1 MFKKVEVEHRIQI
14 PIWFFPQNE
23 KYYVENELQEYVPY
37 TKTTLKLILKSFGL
51 RGRAHDDELLSP
63 IDSLIADVS
72 YTKSVAYAGRLAG
85 IRRGCYLMNG
95 KRVLVT
101 ADPTIIEG
109 KKGQTPIIES
119 VVKQLFQIGEV
130 DQRPRIYGWLKMARK
145 AMLEGFPMPGQAL
158 VLAGPRNAGKN
169 LFQDII
175 TEMLGGRAEKP
186 YRYMVGRSEFNGDLF
201 GAEHL
206 CIADEVPFYDMP
218 SRRVFGSKIK
228 DICVNSL
235 QSCHGKHK
243 EALTLFPLWRLSI
256 SVNDEAENLVMLPP
270 LEESIEDKIMLLKV
284 SRAIMPMPSD
294 SPQHRMEFWDA
305 VRAEIPSFIHFVE
318 NYEIP
323 EELKESRFGI
333 QAFQHPELVE
343 VLKEMTHEN
352 RLMELMQII
361 VIPENGV
368 WKGSL
373 EQLET
378 QLLEDSTY
386 KRQLE
391 KLLYYPTALMT
402 YMRRLQKTMPQRV
415 KSTRD
420 KHKRMWELHSGD
432 AGDAK
437 SGV

>member
-85 IRRGCYLMNG
+85 IRRGCYQMNG

-109 KKGQTPIIES
+109 KKGQTPLIES

-368 WKGSL
+368 RKGTL

-402 YMRRLQKTMPQRV
+402 YMRRLQKSMPERV
-415 KSTRD
+415 KAVKSNG
-420 KHKRMWELHSGD
+420 KRGWEL
-432 AGDAK
+432 K
-437 SGV
+437 

>member
-85 IRRGCYLMNG
+85 IRRGCYQMNG

-109 KKGQTPIIES
+109 KKGQTPLIES

-284 SRAIMPMPSD
+284 RRAIMPMPSD

-368 WKGSL
+368 WKGTL

-402 YMRRLQKTMPQRV
+402 YMRRLQKSMPERV
-415 KSTRD
+415 KAVKSNG
-420 KHKRMWELHSGD
+420 KRGWEL
-432 AGDAK
+432 K
-437 SGV
+437 

>member
-85 IRRGCYLMNG
+85 IRRGCYQMNG

-109 KKGQTPIIES
+109 KKGQTPLIES

-343 VLKEMTHEN
+343 LLKEMTHEN

-361 VIPENGV
+361 VIPENGG
-368 WKGSL
+368 WKGTL

-402 YMRRLQKTMPQRV
+402 YMRRLQKSMPERV
-415 KSTRD
+415 KAVKSNG
-420 KHKRMWELHSGD
+420 KRGWEL
-432 AGDAK
+432 K
-437 SGV
+437 